1 MANNKYCGTVADYR
15 PVSEDQSRVVI
26 MYDLK
31 VKEDSELA
39 EWYQVTFYKKKGVP
53 TLEQVKQAV
62 IQDINSRVK
71 TAIISGFTYEGN
83 PVWLSE
89 ENQLNF
95 SQAVTPATLKIGEQQ
110 DGTPIYKTFIDAA
123 ELKAFNDA
131 CSLWR
136 QQCLAEGYNKKDG
149 IDWAPYEAYFPITT
163 NAE

>member
-1 MANNKYCGTVADYR
+1 MSKVHGPKECFVPVRQDASQVIVSYEMTADGKKNAFWH
-15 PVSEDQSRVVI
+15 E
-26 MYDLK
+26 
-31 VKEDSELA
+31 
-39 EWYQVTFYKKKGVP
+39 VTFYKKKGVP

-62 IQDINSRVK
+62 IQDINARVK

-95 SQAVTPATLKIGEQQ
+95 SQAVVPATLKIGEQA
-110 DGTPIYKTFIDAA
+110 DGTPIYKTFSDAA